1 MDRENLNQQLL
12 EAVKQGDTGRMWELV
27 EQGADINARGKWGW
41 TALMW
46 LAKKGHLTPELP
58 GDRECVRKTLNSS
71 PTAFAPS
78 ERRSACHAERLYSHT
93 VRGPGEGEL
102 PAVF

>member
-27 EQGADINARGKWGW
+27 EQGADVTLVCILLETFDSDPDG
-41 TALMW
+41 TIIF
-46 LAKKGHLTPELP
+46 
-58 GDRECVRKTLNSS
+58 VRKRIGKNFEKWAGIGIPRMDELVAKMSSRLSGTLRDS
-71 PTAFAPS
+71 
-78 ERRSACHAERLYSHT
+78 
-93 VRGPGEGEL
+93 EGEL